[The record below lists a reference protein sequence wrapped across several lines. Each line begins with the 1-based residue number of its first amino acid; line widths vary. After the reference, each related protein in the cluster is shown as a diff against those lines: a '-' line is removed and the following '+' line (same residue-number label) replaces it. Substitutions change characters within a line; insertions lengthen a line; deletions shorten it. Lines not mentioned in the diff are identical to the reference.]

1 MKGNQFTVWNINIYY
16 HVQEVISVYISRHS
30 STVITVLC
38 IQNLVVAWVKKQ
50 MTKMFW
56 KCCFFFKLR
65 RAGFKWQRLFW
76 IPALV
81 RLELSFI
88 FNNTRSSTASVT
100 LQLSSLRLGWDQLDD
115 PLYGPHLTPN
125 IWDTQLSSSSPKFTK
140 YLDYIIICK

>member
-1 MKGNQFTVWNINIYY
+1 MKGNQFTVWNINIL
-16 HVQEVISVYISRHS
+16 HCPRSNFSLHISPQQHCDYSFVH
-30 STVITVLC
+30 TVLG
-38 IQNLVVAWVKKQ
+38 
-50 MTKMFW
+50 
-56 KCCFFFKLR
+56 CCLSQEADDEDVLKVLFKLC

-76 IPALV
+76 ISALV